1 MWKSCGPSPS
11 TSRIVDDVSV
21 PEGQRYPSP
30 LRYPGGK
37 GKVANYI
44 KLLLLENDLVGC
56 EYVEPYAGGA
66 SVALSL
72 LFEEYADHIHIND
85 LNRSV
90 HAFWKVVLER
100 SVDLCDLVAS
110 VNVTTEE
117 WHRQRAIQAEDDPDE
132 FDLAFSTFF
141 LNRTSR
147 SGIIGGGIIGGLD
160 QTGQWKI
167 DARFNRN
174 DLIRRI
180 RKIARYRNRIT
191 VTCLDAAEYVT
202 KVLPGI
208 SSPFIYLDPPYYV
221 KGEGLYQNFYRD
233 SDHKQIKALVSEL
246 RAPWVVSYDSAPV
259 IAELYEAFP
268 SIGYDLNY
276 SAQRRHRGAELMF
289 FGPGLVL
296 PDVSSPANVPF
307 SVVDD
312 FRITLT

>member
-1 MWKSCGPSPS
+1 M
-11 TSRIVDDVSV
+11 SV

-44 KLLLLENDLVGC
+44 KLLLLNDLVGC

-90 HAFWKVVLER
+90 YAFWKVVVER
-100 SVDLCDLVAS
+100 SEDLCDLIAR
-110 VNVTTEE
+110 VTVDTEQ
-117 WHRQRAIQAEDDPDE
+117 WHRQRAIQNEDNPNE

-147 SGIIGGGIIGGLD
+147 SGIIGGGVIGGLD
-160 QTGQWKI
+160 QTGRWKI
-167 DARFNRN
+167 DARFNRS
-174 DLIRRI
+174 DMIRRI
-180 RKIARYRNRIT
+180 RKIARYSSRIT
-191 VTCLDAAEYVT
+191 VTGLDAAEYVT

-208 SSPFIYLDPPYYV
+208 ASPFIYLDPPYYV

-233 SDHKQIKALVSEL
+233 SDHRQIAGLVSKL
-246 RAPWVVSYDSAPV
+246 HAPWVVSYDSAPV

-268 SIGYDLNY
+268 SIGYDLSY
-276 SAQRRHRGAELMF
+276 SAQRPHRGAELMF
-289 FGPGLVL
+289 FDPGLVL
-296 PDVSSPANVPF
+296 PDVPSPANVPF
-307 SVVDD
+307 RVVDD
-312 FRITLT
+312 FRVDLA

>member
-1 MWKSCGPSPS
+1 MWKSYGPSHP
-11 TSRIVDDVSV
+11 TRRGDDPVSV

-44 KLLLLENDLVGC
+44 KLLLLENDLIGC

-72 LFEEYADHIHIND
+72 LFEEYADHVHIND

-90 HAFWKVVLER
+90 YAFWKIVLEQPKE
-100 SVDLCDLVAS
+100 LCERIAS
-110 VNVTTEE
+110 VTVDTEQ
-117 WHRQRAIQAEDDPDE
+117 WHHQRTIQDESNPDE

-147 SGIIGGGIIGGLD
+147 SGIIGGGIIGGLE

-167 DARFNRN
+167 DARFNRD

-180 RKIARYRNRIT
+180 SKIARYRSRIT
-191 VTCLDAAEYVT
+191 VTGLDAAKFVT
-202 KVLPGI
+202 DILPGI
-208 SSPFIYLDPPYYV
+208 PSPFIYLDPPYYV
-221 KGEGLYQNFYRD
+221 KGEGLYQNFYRR
-233 SDHKQIKALVSEL
+233 SDHEQIAALVSEMD
-246 RAPWVVSYDSAPV
+246 APWVVSYDSTPV
-259 IAELYEAFP
+259 IAELYDAFP

-276 SAQRRHRGAELMF
+276 SAQRRGRGDELMF
-289 FGPGLVL
+289 FSPGLAL
-296 PDVSSPANVPF
+296 PDVQSPANVPF
-307 SVVDD
+307 NVVDD
-312 FRITLT
+312 FRVALG